1 MRQVAIILYIL
12 AIASAVFGLLGA
24 VSVIDF
30 NFFAAV
36 FLFLLFKEISEIAIT
51 YSLALES

>member
-1 MRQVAIILYIL
+1 MRRIAIILYLL

-24 VSVIDF
+24 VGVIDF

-36 FLFLLFKEISEIAIT
+36 FLFLLFKEISEIAMV
-51 YSLALES
+51 YSLAQES